1 MATVQ
6 SMNLA
11 RLLALEADT
20 VIGGHIDGSGHLI
33 LEQHD
38 TTTIDAGSALAAIP
52 DASDTVKGKV
62 ELATDAETI
71 AGVDTVRAVTPAGLA
86 AGVGSLVPSA
96 STTVQG
102 KVELATSAET
112 TTGTDT
118 VRAVT
123 PAGLKAAIDSLLST
137 IIYPVGSYY
146 ISDSVA
152 TNPNT
157 LLGFGTWTAVTAR
170 VLIGADGGTFTAAG
184 TGGAQ
189 THTLATGDLPA
200 HSHAAGSLVT
210 DSQGNHNHPVYRDL
224 DGSSGS
230 ARWTFHTSG
239 GVGGGNTATG
249 DAGTHSHNV
258 TGSTA
263 NTGSGSAVNHMNPW
277 RAVNMWRR
285 TA

>member
-6 SMNLA
+6 SMTLA
-11 RLLALEADT
+11 RLLTLEADT

-38 TTTIDAGSALAAIP
+38 ASTIDAGSVLVAVP

-71 AGVDTVRAVTPAGLA
+71 TGTDTVRAVTPAGLA
-86 AGVGSLVPSA
+86 AAVGTLVPDA
-96 STTVQG
+96 STTVKG
-102 KVELATSAET
+102 KVELATTTEA

-123 PAGLKAAIDSLLST
+123 PAGLKAATDALLQL
-137 IIYPVGSYY
+137 IYPVGGYY
-146 ISDSVA
+146 ISDSVS

-157 LLGFGTWTAVTAR
+157 LLGFGTWSAVQAR
-170 VLIGADGGTFTAAG
+170 VLIGEDGGTFTNA
-184 TGGAQ
+184 TQGGAQ

-200 HSHAAGSLVT
+200 HSHAVGSLVT
-210 DSQGNHNHPVYRDL
+210 DSQGSHTHTIQRDF
-224 DGSSGS
+224 DGASGS

-239 GVGGGNTATG
+239 GAGGGANTSSSDG
-249 DAGTHSHNV
+249 GHTHNLS
-258 TGSTA
+258 GSTA
-263 NTGSGSAVNHMNPW
+263 NTGSGTAVNHMNPW
-277 RAVNMWRR
+277 RAV
-285 TA
+285 

>member
-86 AGVGSLVPSA
+86 AGVGSLVPAA

-112 TTGTDT
+112 TTGTDG

-146 ISDSVA
+146 ISDSVS

-170 VLIGADGGTFTAAG
+170 ILVGADGGTFTAAG

-200 HSHAAGSLVT
+200 HSHAAGSLAMDT
-210 DSQGNHNHPVYRDL
+210 QGAHTHSIYRDF
-224 DGSSGS
+224 DGASGS

-239 GVGGGNTATG
+239 GTGGGANTSSSDG
-249 DAGTHSHNV
+249 GHGHNMS
-258 TGSTA
+258 GSTA
-263 NTGSGSAVNHMNPW
+263 NTGSGTAVNHMNPW
-277 RAVNMWRR
+277 RGVYMWRR